1 MLGIRRKLA
10 VVAGVSLVGSVLMAP
25 GVAAPTTGR
34 LAGWGYNAF
43 GQLGDRTT
51 NDSSVPVTVDVAGHL
66 TGKRLAAISAG
77 RNHSCAIADGAAYCW
92 GANDESQ
99 LGTGN
104 TSLSSTPVPV
114 DTSSGLQGKTVT
126 AISAGRRHSC
136 AVADGSA
143 YCWGDNGF
151 LQLGTESPGRFHGSR
166 CGLSGGVLAGK
177 TVTAISGL
185 YYHSCVLADGQPY
198 CWGENDRGQLG
209 DGTSGPGSRVP
220 VSVVLSGA
228 LAGKTVTAI
237 GTGRDHTCALAQGRA
252 YCWGDNSV
260 GQLGTAGSGS
270 PEPVPVATGVLA
282 GKSVSD
288 LSVGQNHTCVL
299 ADGNVY
305 CWGDNSEGQLGNPT
319 GGPFAAAPLPV
330 DTSGVLAAKTVTA
343 VDAGYGHTCAVADG
357 QAYCW
362 GSNALGKL
370 GNNTTA
376 NSAIAVAVDT
386 SGALSRGRVRA
397 VDAGGNHS
405 LALFATPPSAPT
417 GVTGV
422 AANGHVSVS
431 WQQPADDGGS
441 PIEDYTATASPG
453 GATCTTSGSSCIV
466 SGLLNGTAYTFTVV
480 ARNEIGT
487 SLGSLASAPVTPT
500 APQSFSKP
508 TGPSKPKGLRVS
520 LHRGMAKLTW
530 KPSTGATAY
539 RVRISKAGGKKYK
552 AWNTTTKR
560 VIKVHVTKGRK
571 YRFQVAALGPLG
583 PGPAATIRFRGR

>member
-1 MLGIRRKLA
+1 M
-10 VVAGVSLVGSVLMAP
+10 
-25 GVAAPTTGR
+25 
-34 LAGWGYNAF
+34 
-43 GQLGDRTT
+43 
-51 NDSSVPVTVDVAGHL
+51 
-66 TGKRLAAISAG
+66 
-77 RNHSCAIADGAAYCW
+77 
-92 GANDESQ
+92 
-99 LGTGN
+99 
-104 TSLSSTPVPV
+104 
-114 DTSSGLQGKTVT
+114 
-126 AISAGRRHSC
+126 
-136 AVADGSA
+136 
-143 YCWGDNGF
+143 
-151 LQLGTESPGRFHGSR
+151 
-166 CGLSGGVLAGK
+166 
-177 TVTAISGL
+177 
-185 YYHSCVLADGQPY
+185 
-198 CWGENDRGQLG
+198 
-209 DGTSGPGSRVP
+209 
-220 VSVVLSGA
+220 
-228 LAGKTVTAI
+228 
-237 GTGRDHTCALAQGRA
+237 
-252 YCWGDNSV
+252 
-260 GQLGTAGSGS
+260 
-270 PEPVPVATGVLA
+270 ATGVLA

-330 DTSGVLAAKTVTA
+330 DTSGVLAATTVTA

-453 GATCTTSGSSCIV
+453 GATCPTSGSSCIV

-520 LHRGMAKLTW
+520 LNRGMAKLTW